1 MIWVSWRNLGLAWI
15 GGSLRKAEE
24 SESRVEVDHEHVVEN
39 GFEDGNESFVIG
51 VGKVFGSRLLVVEGY
66 DEAVSESFV
75 EPFGAIVFTPL
86 EGTDPGNLTF
96 QSGEFSLDF
105 FNLRGIGAFLELEA
119 NDMANFLPGGA
130 FKFRLLVIWGLFG

>member
-1 MIWVSWRNLGLAWI
+1 MVKS
-15 GGSLRKAEE
+15 K
-24 SESRVEVDHEHVVEN
+24 VDDEDVVED
-39 GFEDGNESFVIG
+39 GFEDFDEG
-51 VGKVFGSRLLVVEGY
+51 LVVGVWEVDFASFFVGEGY

-119 NDMANFLPGGA
+119 HDMADFLHGGA
-130 FKFRLLVIWGLFG
+130 LKGRFLIVGVRFG

>member
-39 GFEDGNESFVIG
+39 GFEDGNESFVIR
-51 VGKVFGSRLLVVEGY
+51 VREVLGSRLLVVEGY

-75 EPFGAIVFTPL
+75 EPFGAVVFTPL

-105 FNLRGIGAFLELEA
+105 FNLRGIGVFFELEA
-119 NDMANFLPGGA
+119 HDVTDFLHRGALKGRFLIFGG
-130 FKFRLLVIWGLFG
+130 RFG